1 VKELSRR
8 VLRCSFW
15 CIIVGFSQLLA
26 DDLQK
31 QQLLTI
37 DSQKAF
43 KDGVLKQEFKA
54 PRVDGDGNV
63 YAAVPIPNPAVAS
76 VVASVIQVQTEV
88 GVIKTDVVKVNTR
101 LVETDSK
108 IDTGFFTLN
117 SKLDSLLV
125 DTETLQISLD
135 LVSDDVLTVG
145 SKLDIYN
152 GTLNNKLD
160 TILVD
165 AENLQISLDDVSDNV
180 LTVGSKLDAC
190 CFTSNSKID
199 LLIDS
204 ALIVESMLE
213 NLNVVI
219 DVTTLESK
227 LDACCFTMN
236 NKLDTIFEDTQSI
249 LDNLNVVVDVTEL
262 ESKLDACCLTIN
274 NKLDTIFED
283 AQSILDNLNVAVD
296 MATLESKLDACC
308 FTTNGKLDLLI
319 GDVSVVESLMIEGGA
334 CEPTSLSSS
343 DVVGGIIVLA
353 VPGNY
358 CLAQDLGLSGALT
371 VSLAAQNITLCLNNR
386 ELRGHI
392 EVYGALA
399 QIKDGTLSVPAA
411 MTGVMVAATASLT
424 SISHV
429 KVLCD
434 SDSAGTALELRAQ
447 GCVIL
452 DSFCAGGGTGGD
464 GISLYASDALVHN
477 SEATAYTLGG
487 GHCIACYAPASK
499 NSFKLCRCD
508 GRDELV
514 LPGFG
519 CGMYIAAGCSSI
531 EIRDCTIARTAS
543 FAIEDNHVGQSSIS
557 LYSSVMYN
565 NFAYDSANSSA
576 TYQIRNKKSMGQS
589 YGVDLVS
596 GSPGLYANVYIP

>member
-204 ALIVESMLE
+204 ALIV
-213 NLNVVI
+213 
-219 DVTTLESK
+219 
-227 LDACCFTMN
+227 
-236 NKLDTIFEDTQSI
+236 QSI